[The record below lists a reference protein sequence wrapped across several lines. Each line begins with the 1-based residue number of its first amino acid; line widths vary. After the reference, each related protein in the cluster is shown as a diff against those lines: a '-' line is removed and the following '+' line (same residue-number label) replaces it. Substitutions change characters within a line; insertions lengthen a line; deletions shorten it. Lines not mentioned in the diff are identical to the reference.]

1 MRDVAFELADDA
13 GGGVTADFLAV
24 DAKVG
29 LTGIL
34 GGGSRYLTD
43 LEGEGFF
50 SMDLGAPDEEGCE
63 VLGRAPPSLVTG
75 NGFLGKG
82 TLGAPAA

>member
-1 MRDVAFELADDA
+1 LREVGFELVDDA

-24 DAKVG
+24 DDKVG

-34 GGGSRYLTD
+34 GGSRYLTD

-50 SMDLGAPDEEGCE
+50 RMDLGASDEEGLE

-82 TLGAPAA
+82 TRGAPAA